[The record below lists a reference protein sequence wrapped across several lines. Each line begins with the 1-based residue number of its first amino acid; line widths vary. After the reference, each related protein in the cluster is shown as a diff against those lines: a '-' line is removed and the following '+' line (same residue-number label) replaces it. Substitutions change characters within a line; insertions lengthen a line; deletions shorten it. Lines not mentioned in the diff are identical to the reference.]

1 MSKAYRFLL
10 ARHRVGSF
18 KNEHFCFCTN
28 SRRTHIQKLLFWDC
42 ARKNITAVADG
53 WVSISGYNYLILH
66 EFLPR
71 FCKHKNV
78 GWGNTTP
85 FLRLKMKF
93 VMKFAESGSLWH
105 SRPRAI
111 KLKTSLFSQ
120 NEISFEN
127 VVRRTFVTSWLFV

>member
-1 MSKAYRFLL
+1 MNFYRDFPNI
-10 ARHRVGSF
+10 
-18 KNEHFCFCTN
+18 KM
-28 SRRTHIQKLLFWDC
+28 WDE
-42 ARKNITAVADG
+42 G
-53 WVSISGYNYLILH
+53 
-66 EFLPR
+66 
-71 FCKHKNV
+71 
-78 GWGNTTP
+78 TTP

-127 VVRRTFVTSWLFV
+127 VVRRTFVTS